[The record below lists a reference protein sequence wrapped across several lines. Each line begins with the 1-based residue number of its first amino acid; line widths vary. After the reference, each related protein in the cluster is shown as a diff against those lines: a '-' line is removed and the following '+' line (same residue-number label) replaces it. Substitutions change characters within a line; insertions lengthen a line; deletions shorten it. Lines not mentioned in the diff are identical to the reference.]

1 MDNMEFNNYQFRARM
16 TAIYPK
22 EGLQGLLYTSLGLV
36 SEAGEVAGKVKK
48 ILRDDASFISPER
61 HEQLVDELGDVLWY
75 CAMVAEELDV
85 NLGYVASK
93 NLEKLEDRMSRG
105 KIQGSGD
112 NRQVFDCFF
121 NTNMASCMDV

>member
-1 MDNMEFNNYQFRARM
+1 MDNMDFDNYQFRART

-48 ILRDDASFISPER
+48 ILRDDSSVISPER

-85 NLGYVASK
+85 NLGYVANK
-93 NLEKLEDRMSRG
+93 NIEKLEDRMNRG

-112 NRQVFDCFF
+112 KR
-121 NTNMASCMDV
+121 

>member
-1 MDNMEFNNYQFRARM
+1 MINMDFNNYQFRAAK

-48 ILRDDASFISPER
+48 ILRDDESVISPDR

-75 CAMVAEELDV
+75 CAMVADELGITLSYAAMRNID
-85 NLGYVASK
+85 
-93 NLEKLEDRMSRG
+93 KLEDRMNRG

-112 NRQVFDCFF
+112 NR
-121 NTNMASCMDV
+121 